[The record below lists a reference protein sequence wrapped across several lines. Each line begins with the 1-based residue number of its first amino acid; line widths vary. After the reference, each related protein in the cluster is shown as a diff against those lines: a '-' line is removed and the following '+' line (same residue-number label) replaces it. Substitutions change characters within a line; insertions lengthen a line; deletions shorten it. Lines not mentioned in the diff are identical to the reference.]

1 MHFLD
6 TPSYFWEMKETT
18 VSFWYSFTFLST
30 TQVAFICF
38 IWGLEIL
45 LEQVVG
51 LFLWKVA
58 NFREWFE
65 EEISAF
71 GFDYLELV
79 WKKKNIYLSKYI
91 HQQLNIKMSCSLT
104 AYFIV
109 LLNRKVPRF
118 LPFMYK
124 VLTVLILRS
133 HARIQCFPE
142 LIRSSWEDQVIV
154 YPTISTVLSQDKDLN
169 FLLLTSCL
177 FQVLI
182 YPTRSSKPMNFYRWQ
197 VFLQIRTCSST

>member
-1 MHFLD
+1 MGAGDPFGA
-6 TPSYFWEMKETT
+6 SCRAF
-18 VSFWYSFTFLST
+18 SFEGCKFPGM
-30 TQVAFICF
+30 
-38 IWGLEIL
+38 IWGGNFSIW
-45 LEQVVG
+45 
-51 LFLWKVA
+51 LWLP
-58 NFREWFE
+58 RIGIE
-65 EEISAF
+65 
-71 GFDYLELV
+71 
-79 WKKKNIYLSKYI
+79 KKNIYLSKYI
-91 HQQLNIKMSCSLT
+91 HQQLNIKTSCSLT